1 MFVIIIIIILLGII
15 IFLGFKLKTKIVID
29 KDTIS
34 EYNTTIREL
43 KIYQNNL
50 QKDINA
56 DKQLV
61 EQLNTQI
68 KSLQTEYETRNI
80 NLDQHFK
87 QLSRIKQ
94 VSLEQ
99 DFQRR
104 KQDKQLAL
112 DVIGKAYEKE
122 IEDIQKKRQDL
133 TEQYNNEV
141 KEIQNNINIEQERF
155 NALLQPLQQ
164 YEKEQQDKL
173 FYTVQIPEEYR
184 ADIQYLL
191 VNIAPQLKHPDII
204 NKLIWSEYVRPY
216 LDAACKRI
224 GINNEP
230 GIYKITN
237 INDNKSYIGKS
248 TDIKKRIAQHFK
260 AAIGISTIA
269 WQAVHDAMLA
279 QGLWNWSIEPIIYCD
294 KDKLSEMEK
303 FYIDFFKT
311 QEYGYNKKMGG

>member
-1 MFVIIIIIILLGII
+1 MSVIIVIIILLGII
-15 IFLGFKLKTKIVID
+15 VFLGFKLKTKIIID
-29 KDTIS
+29 KDAIT

-80 NLDQHFK
+80 NLDEHFQ

-94 VSLEQ
+94 ASLEQ

-141 KEIQNNINIEQERF
+141 KEIQNNISIEQERF

-216 LDAACKRI
+216 LDATCKRI

-279 QGLWNWSIEPIIYCD
+279 QGLWNWSVEPIIYCD

-311 QEYGYNKKMGG
+311 QEYGYNKIR

>member
-1 MFVIIIIIILLGII
+1 MFVIIIVIILLGII
-15 IFLGFKLKTKIVID
+15 IFLSFKLKTKIIID

-68 KSLQTEYETRNI
+68 KSLQAEYETRNI
-80 NLDQHFK
+80 NLDEHFK

-141 KEIQNNINIEQERF
+141 KEIFNI
-155 NALLQPLQQ
+155 
-164 YEKEQQDKL
+164 
-173 FYTVQIPEEYR
+173 T
-184 ADIQYLL
+184 
-191 VNIAPQLKHPDII
+191 
-204 NKLIWSEYVRPY
+204 
-216 LDAACKRI
+216 
-224 GINNEP
+224 
-230 GIYKITN
+230 
-237 INDNKSYIGKS
+237 
-248 TDIKKRIAQHFK
+248 
-260 AAIGISTIA
+260 
-269 WQAVHDAMLA
+269 
-279 QGLWNWSIEPIIYCD
+279 
-294 KDKLSEMEK
+294 
-303 FYIDFFKT
+303 
-311 QEYGYNKKMGG
+311 